1 MFARVSYCLPM
12 VKQGNHHL
20 TDEKAIVPEKL
31 RSQCGI
37 AAALDLIGDR
47 WTLLIIRDLMF
58 HGRSTYQELLNGPE
72 HISTS
77 TLAIKL
83 KMLEE
88 KGLISK
94 EIYQENPVRHRYAL
108 TAAGNRL
115 RPVLLAI
122 GKWADTEVEGVG
134 RQPLFPL
141 NDQDA

>member
-1 MFARVSYCLPM
+1 ME
-12 VKQGNHHL
+12 KQGTYQL
-20 TDEKAIVPEKL
+20 EDEKAIVPEKL

-58 HGRSTYQELLNGPE
+58 HGRNTYQEIQNGPE
-72 HISTS
+72 QISTS
-77 TLAIKL
+77 TLAAKL

-88 KGLISK
+88 KGLIGK
-94 EIYQENPVRHRYAL
+94 EMYQQNPVRHRYYL
-108 TAAGNRL
+108 TSAGNRL

-122 GKWADTEVEGVG
+122 GKWADTEVEGIG
-134 RQPLFPL
+134 RQPLFPQ